1 MSAMTGDSFMT
12 ALTTAVHGEMQK
24 LVEQE
29 AEAAANRVRQ
39 RAKELGPELAMR
51 LLKNFE
57 LTRDRNE
64 IVIRFQTV
72 EKA

>member
-1 MSAMTGDSFMT
+1 MSTLTGDSFMA
-12 ALTTAVHGEMQK
+12 ALTNAVHVEMQK

-29 AEAAANRVRQ
+29 AEAAAQRVRV

-51 LLKNFE
+51 LLNNFD
-57 LTRDRNE
+57 LMRNRDE

>member
-1 MSAMTGDSFMT
+1 MSTLTGDSFM
-12 ALTTAVHGEMQK
+12 ASLTNAVHAEMQK

-29 AEAAANRVRQ
+29 AEAAAERVRM

-51 LLKNFE
+51 LLKNFD
-57 LTRDRNE
+57 LMRGRDE